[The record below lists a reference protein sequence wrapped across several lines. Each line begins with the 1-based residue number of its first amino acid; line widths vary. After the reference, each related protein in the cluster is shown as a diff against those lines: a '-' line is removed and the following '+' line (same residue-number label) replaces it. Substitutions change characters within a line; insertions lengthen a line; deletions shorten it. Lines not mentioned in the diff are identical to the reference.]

1 MIGGPRARE
10 AAWREGRAG
19 SGQGLR
25 PVSGTSG
32 VGLETVPTGSQM
44 LNFLENGQD
53 VSLRISAILW
63 AAHSLTHSSNKLID
77 YLCTRQLHKYPK
89 CVFSFSLHKKNPTR

>member
-1 MIGGPRARE
+1 
-10 AAWREGRAG
+10 
-19 SGQGLR
+19 
-25 PVSGTSG
+25 
-32 VGLETVPTGSQM
+32 M

-53 VSLRISAILW
+53 VSLRTSAILW

-89 CVFSFSLHKKNPTR
+89 CVFSFSLHKKTRQGSYCWLLFTDKEAKVQES